1 MHVFLSVT
9 SGVLAGVLIGYVT
22 EVYTSGDYRFVKTV
36 AASSATGPAT
46 VILSGLSLGMQSVG
60 IPVLL
65 ICLSTLISY
74 SLAGMFGVA
83 CAAVGMLSITG
94 IALSVDAYGPISD
107 NAGGIAEM
115 SELPSE
121 VRKITDKLDAIGN
134 TTAAMSKDLT
144 IRSSLKAPP

>member
-1 MHVFLSVT
+1 
-9 SGVLAGVLIGYVT
+9 
-22 EVYTSGDYRFVKTV
+22 
-36 AASSATGPAT
+36 
-46 VILSGLSLGMQSVG
+46 
-60 IPVLL
+60 
-65 ICLSTLISY
+65 
-74 SLAGMFGVA
+74 MFGVA

-134 TTAAMSKDLT
+134 TTATMDKGLAIGSAALT
-144 IRSSLKAPP
+144 ALALFVAYSQAAQIKAIDIMNPKVTTSFAPLVLAL